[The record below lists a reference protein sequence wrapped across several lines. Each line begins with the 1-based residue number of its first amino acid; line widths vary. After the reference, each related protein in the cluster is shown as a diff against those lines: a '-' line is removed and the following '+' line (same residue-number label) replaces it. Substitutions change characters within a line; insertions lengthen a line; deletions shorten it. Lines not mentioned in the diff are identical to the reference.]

1 MNHSPKPITKVL
13 MLIICLMLMLTSC
26 SLLPTSL
33 TDAITNLGSDTVT
46 ITREE
51 YENLSIVPRWKAR
64 A

>member
-33 TDAITNLGSDTVT
+33 TDVISGLTPTGDTVT
-46 ITREE
+46 I
-51 YENLSIVPRWKAR
+51 SQ
-64 A
+64 